1 MTAIAAWTV
10 FVLAAG
16 WFWQGPTPWRKTQQ
30 FRQHSLAPFV
40 PSPHP
45 VVEKMLEVAR
55 VKRGEVVF
63 DLGCGDGRVLIT
75 AVRKFGARGVC
86 IELSPDLVRQTRE
99 EIRRLG
105 LEDRIEVI
113 QGNLM
118 DADLRRADV
127 VTLYLLTSSNELL
140 KPKLESSLRRGARVV
155 SHDFIVPGWEAE
167 RVEKVHAA
175 GRVHTIYVYSMPPK
189 RH

>member
-1 MTAIAAWTV
+1 MTALTAWTV
-10 FVLAAG
+10 ILLAAG
-16 WFWQGPTPWRKTQQ
+16 WLWQGGAPWRKTQQ
-30 FRQHSLAPFV
+30 FRQQSLAPFV

-45 VVEKMLEVAR
+45 VVEKMLEAAR
-55 VKRGEVVF
+55 IKRGETVF

-75 AVRKFGARGVC
+75 AARKYGARGVC

-99 EIRRLG
+99 QIRRLG

-113 QGNLM
+113 EGDLM
-118 DADLRRADV
+118 NADLRSADV

-140 KPKLESSLRRGARVV
+140 KPKLESSLRRGARVI

-167 RVEKVHAA
+167 RVEKVYAS
-175 GRVHTIYVYSMPPK
+175 GRVHTIYVYSMPP
-189 RH
+189 RRR

>member
-1 MTAIAAWTV
+1 MTAVAAWAALM
-10 FVLAAG
+10 LAAG
-16 WFWQGPTPWRKTQQ
+16 WLWQGPAPWRKNQQ

-40 PSPHP
+40 PSPP
-45 VVEKMLEVAR
+45 AVVDKMLEAAR
-55 VKRGEVVF
+55 VRRGETVF

-86 IELSPDLVRQTRE
+86 IELAPDLVRQVRE

-113 QGNLM
+113 HGDLM
-118 DADLRRADV
+118 DADLRSADV

-140 KPKLESSLRRGARVV
+140 KPKLESSLKRGARVV
-155 SHDFIVPGWEAE
+155 SHDFIVPGWKAD
-167 RVEKVHAA
+167 RVEKVHSS
-175 GRVHTIYVYSMPPK
+175 GRTHTIYVYSMPP
-189 RH
+189 RDP